1 MAPNFCASC
10 LAYCKPDFFHRYIKQ
25 VYKKHQQRRNSLMVC
40 EVVHGPSI
48 WLTAAQ
54 REKGHGRDSVQI
66 GEQDGEECEAITAAF
81 ESILPNFLTYF
92 FS

>member
-1 MAPNFCASC
+1 
-10 LAYCKPDFFHRYIKQ
+10 
-25 VYKKHQQRRNSLMVC
+25 MVC
-40 EVVHGPSI
+40 EVVPGPSI
-48 WLTAAQ
+48 WLTGAQ
-54 REKGHGRDSVQI
+54 REEGHGRDSVQI